1 MVGLGVPTNLM
12 NISQQFAPPF
22 KLVGSFF
29 VSAMLILFIG
39 IVLLFNF
46 DINSLH
52 TQNAF
57 VLSWVH
63 LFLLGFIMMSIFA
76 SMAQLLPVVLEVE
89 HFSID
94 LYYVVNPL
102 LFIGT
107 ILIFFGFYKYPVIL
121 SYGGVIVFISFF
133 IFLFESFLTI
143 KKVKKLNFLSTTV
156 LVANIFLLLGLIVA
170 IILSFVYSGNLDL
183 NIKALMLSHIY
194 LVFVGYLGITIISMS
209 YILIPMFWLSHSFN
223 NIYLKLAFYSISVGV
238 VLVVLSQILKFK
250 LFENL
255 GYFVVLIGFILFI
268 YQLYLIFKTKVRKQ
282 KDIYY
287 KYIVFSVVNFVTALI
302 LVCLYFIV
310 LNDYFLVV
318 AGFIFLLGFLTPI
331 ITAHLYKI
339 IPFLVWFHRFAPLV
353 GKQKVPM
360 LADMVPIKS
369 SDFGFVFY
377 FVGFVLSLIA
387 FSLSS
392 DILFKSA
399 ISFLLI
405 GTSFIIKDVFYII
418 NFKG

>member
-183 NIKALMLSHIY
+183 DIKALMLSHVY

>member
-1 MVGLGVPTNLM
+1 M

-22 KLVGSFF
+22 KLVSSFF
-29 VSAMLILFIG
+29 ISALLMFFIS
-39 IVLLFNF
+39 IALLFNF
-46 DINSLH
+46 DITLLH
-52 TQNAF
+52 SQSTM

-63 LFLLGFIMMSIFA
+63 LYLLGFVMMSIFA

-94 LYYVVNPL
+94 LYYIVNPL

-107 ILIFFGFYKYPVIL
+107 VLIFLGFYKYPMLL

-133 IFLFESFLTI
+133 VFLFESFLTI
-143 KKVKKLNFLSTTV
+143 KKVEKLNFLSSTV
-156 LVANIFLLLGLIVA
+156 LVANIFLFLGLIVA
-170 IILSFVYSGNLDL
+170 ILLSFVYTGVLNFDL
-183 NIKALMLSHIY
+183 KALMLSHIY

-223 NIYLKLAFYSISVGV
+223 NIYLKIAFYKISIGV
-238 VLVVLSQILKFK
+238 VLVVFSQLIDVSFFK
-250 LFENL
+250 YFGYLEVLL
-255 GYFVVLIGFILFI
+255 GFVFYI

-287 KYIVFSVVNFVTALI
+287 KYIVFSVISFILALI
-302 LVCLYFIV
+302 LSCFYFIY
-310 LNDYFLVV
+310 LNDYILSV
-318 AGFIFLLGFLTPI
+318 AGFVFLIGFLSPM

-339 IPFLVWFHRFAPLV
+339 VPFLVWFHRFSSLV

-360 LADMVPIKS
+360 LADMVPLKS
-369 SDFGFVFY
+369 SNFGFSFY
-377 FVGFVLSLIA
+377 LIGFILSLIA
-387 FSLSS
+387 FSLNS

-399 ISFLLI
+399 VSFLFI
-405 GTSFIIKDVFYII
+405 GTLFIVKDVFYII

>member
-1 MVGLGVPTNLM
+1 M

-22 KLVGSFF
+22 KLVSSFF
-29 VSAMLILFIG
+29 ISALLMFFIS
-39 IVLLFNF
+39 IALLFNF
-46 DINSLH
+46 DITLLH
-52 TQNAF
+52 SQSTM

-63 LFLLGFIMMSIFA
+63 LYLLGFVMMSIFA

-94 LYYVVNPL
+94 LYYIVNPL

-107 ILIFFGFYKYPVIL
+107 VLIFLGFYKYPMLL

-133 IFLFESFLTI
+133 VFLFESFLTI
-143 KKVKKLNFLSTTV
+143 KKVEKLNFLSSTV
-156 LVANIFLLLGLIVA
+156 LVANIFLFLGLIVA
-170 IILSFVYSGNLDL
+170 ILLSFVYTGVLNFDL
-183 NIKALMLSHIY
+183 KALMLSHIY

-223 NIYLKLAFYSISVGV
+223 NIYLKIAFYKISIGV
-238 VLVVLSQILKFK
+238 VLVVFSQLIDVSFFK
-250 LFENL
+250 YFGYLEVLL
-255 GYFVVLIGFILFI
+255 GFVFYI

-287 KYIVFSVVNFVTALI
+287 LYIVFAVISFILALI
-302 LVCLYFIV
+302 LSCFYFIY
-310 LNDYFLVV
+310 LNDYILSV
-318 AGFIFLLGFLTPI
+318 AGFVFLIGFLSPM

-339 IPFLVWFHRFAPLV
+339 VPFLVWFHRFSSLV

-360 LADMVPIKS
+360 LADMVPLKS
-369 SDFGFVFY
+369 SNFGFSFY
-377 FVGFVLSLIA
+377 LIGFILSLIA
-387 FSLSS
+387 FSLNS

-399 ISFLLI
+399 VSFLFI
-405 GTSFIIKDVFYII
+405 GTLFIVKDVFYII

>member
-1 MVGLGVPTNLM
+1 MELGVHTNLM

-63 LFLLGFIMMSIFA
+63 LFLLGFVMMSIFA

-183 NIKALMLSHIY
+183 DIKALMLSHIY

-360 LADMVPIKS
+360 LADMVTIKS

>member
-1 MVGLGVPTNLM
+1 M

-183 NIKALMLSHIY
+183 DIKALMLSHVY

>member
-1 MVGLGVPTNLM
+1 M

-29 VSAMLILFIG
+29 VSAMFILFIS
-39 IVLLFNF
+39 IILLFNF

-52 TQNAF
+52 TQNTF

-63 LFLLGFIMMSIFA
+63 LFLLGFVMMSIFA

-102 LFIGT
+102 LFLGT
-107 ILIFFGFYKYPVIL
+107 VIIFFGFYKYPILL

-133 IFLFESFLTI
+133 IFLLESFLTI
-143 KKVKKLNFLSTTV
+143 KKVEKLNFLSSTV
-156 LVANIFLLLGLIVA
+156 LVANVFLLLGLIVA

-183 NIKALMLSHIY
+183 DIKALMLSHIY

-238 VLVVLSQILKFK
+238 VFVVLSQIFKF
-250 LFENL
+250 LIFEYF
-255 GYFVVLIGFILFI
+255 GYSLVLIGFILFI

-287 KYIVFSVVNFVTALI
+287 KYIVFSIVNFVLALI
-302 LVCLYFIV
+302 LVCIYYIV
-310 LNDYFLVV
+310 LNDYILII
-318 AGFIFLLGFLTPI
+318 AGFIFLLGFLIPI

-353 GKQKVPM
+353 GKEKVPM

-377 FVGFVLSLIA
+377 LIGFVLCLIA
-387 FSLSS
+387 FSFSS

-399 ISFLLI
+399 ISFLFI

>member
-183 NIKALMLSHIY
+183 DIKALMLSHIY

>member
-1 MVGLGVPTNLM
+1 MELGVRTSLM

-63 LFLLGFIMMSIFA
+63 LFLLGFIIMSIFA

-183 NIKALMLSHIY
+183 DIKALMLSHIY

>member
-1 MVGLGVPTNLM
+1 M

-29 VSAMLILFIG
+29 VSAMFILFIS
-39 IVLLFNF
+39 IILLFNF

-52 TQNAF
+52 TQNTF

-63 LFLLGFIMMSIFA
+63 LFLLGFVMMSIFA

-102 LFIGT
+102 LFLGT
-107 ILIFFGFYKYPVIL
+107 VIIFFGFYKYPILL

-133 IFLFESFLTI
+133 IFLLESFLTI
-143 KKVKKLNFLSTTV
+143 KKVEKLNFLSSTV
-156 LVANIFLLLGLIVA
+156 LVANVFLLLGLIVA

-183 NIKALMLSHIY
+183 DIKALMLSHIY

-238 VLVVLSQILKFK
+238 VFVVLSQIFKF
-250 LFENL
+250 LIFEYF
-255 GYFVVLIGFILFI
+255 GYSLVLIGFILFI

-287 KYIVFSVVNFVTALI
+287 KYIVFSIVNFVLALI
-302 LVCLYFIV
+302 LVCIYYIF
-310 LNDYFLVV
+310 LNDYILII
-318 AGFIFLLGFLTPI
+318 AGFIFLLGFLIPI

-353 GKQKVPM
+353 GKEKVPM

-377 FVGFVLSLIA
+377 LIGFVLCLIA
-387 FSLSS
+387 FSFSS

-399 ISFLLI
+399 ISFLFI

>member
-1 MVGLGVPTNLM
+1 M

-22 KLVGSFF
+22 KLVSSFF
-29 VSAMLILFIG
+29 ISIA
-39 IVLLFNF
+39 LLFNF
-46 DINSLH
+46 DITLLH
-52 TQNAF
+52 SQSTM

-63 LFLLGFIMMSIFA
+63 LYLLGFVMMSIFA

-94 LYYVVNPL
+94 LYYIVNPL

-107 ILIFFGFYKYPVIL
+107 VLIFLGFYKYPMLL

-133 IFLFESFLTI
+133 VFLFESFLTI
-143 KKVKKLNFLSTTV
+143 KKVEKLNFLSSTV
-156 LVANIFLLLGLIVA
+156 LVANIFLFLGLIVA
-170 IILSFVYSGNLDL
+170 ILLSFVYTGVLNFDL
-183 NIKALMLSHIY
+183 KALMLSHIY

-223 NIYLKLAFYSISVGV
+223 NIYLKIAFYKISIGV
-238 VLVVLSQILKFK
+238 VLVVFSQLIDVSFFK
-250 LFENL
+250 YFGYLEVLL
-255 GYFVVLIGFILFI
+255 GFVFYI
-268 YQLYLIFKTKVRKQ
+268 YKLYLIFKTKVRKQ

-287 KYIVFSVVNFVTALI
+287 LYIVFAVISFILALI
-302 LVCLYFIV
+302 LSCFYFIY
-310 LNDYFLVV
+310 LNDYILSV
-318 AGFIFLLGFLTPI
+318 AGFVFLIGFLSPM

-339 IPFLVWFHRFAPLV
+339 VPFLVWFHRFSSLV

-360 LADMVPIKS
+360 LADMVPLKS
-369 SDFGFVFY
+369 SNFGFSFY
-377 FVGFVLSLIA
+377 LIGFILSLIA
-387 FSLSS
+387 FSLNS

-399 ISFLLI
+399 VSFLFI
-405 GTSFIIKDVFYII
+405 GTLFIVKDVFYII

>member
-1 MVGLGVPTNLM
+1 VEQGALTNIM

-39 IVLLFNF
+39 ITLLFNF

-52 TQNAF
+52 TQNTF

-63 LFLLGFIMMSIFA
+63 LFLLGFVMMSIFA

-102 LFIGT
+102 LFLGT
-107 ILIFFGFYKYPVIL
+107 ILIFLGFYKYPMIL

-183 NIKALMLSHIY
+183 DIKALMLSHIY

-223 NIYLKLAFYSISVGV
+223 NIYLKLAFYNISFGV
-238 VLVVLSQILKFK
+238 ILVVFSQLFNFK
-250 LFENL
+250 TIEYI
-255 GYFVVLIGFILFI
+255 GYFEVLIGFILFI

-287 KYIVFSVVNFVTALI
+287 KYIVFSVANFILTLS
-302 LVCLYFIV
+302 LVCIYFIV
-310 LNDYFLVV
+310 LDDYLLVV

-369 SDFGFVFY
+369 SDFGFIFY
-377 FVGFVLSLIA
+377 FIGFVLSLIA

>member
-1 MVGLGVPTNLM
+1 M

-22 KLVGSFF
+22 KLVSSFF
-29 VSAMLILFIG
+29 ISALLMFFIS
-39 IVLLFNF
+39 IALLFTF
-46 DINSLH
+46 DITLLH
-52 TQNAF
+52 TQSTM

-63 LFLLGFIMMSIFA
+63 LYLLGFVMMSIFA

-107 ILIFFGFYKYPVIL
+107 VLIFLGFYKYPILL

-143 KKVKKLNFLSTTV
+143 KKVEKLNFLSSTV
-156 LVANIFLLLGLIVA
+156 FVANIFLFLGLVVA
-170 IILSFVYSGNLDL
+170 ILLSFVYTGALDFDL
-183 NIKALMLSHIY
+183 KALMLSHIY

-223 NIYLKLAFYSISVGV
+223 NIYLKIAFYKISIGV
-238 VLVVLSQILKFK
+238 VLVVFSQLIDISFFK
-250 LFENL
+250 YF
-255 GYFVVLIGFILFI
+255 GYLEVLLGFIFYI

-287 KYIVFSVVNFVTALI
+287 LYIVFAVISFILALI
-302 LVCLYFIV
+302 LSCFYFV
-310 LNDYFLVV
+310 YLNDYILSV
-318 AGFIFLLGFLTPI
+318 AGFVFLIGFLSPI

-339 IPFLVWFHRFAPLV
+339 VPFLVWFHRFSSLV

-369 SDFGFVFY
+369 SNFGFGFY
-377 FVGFVLSLIA
+377 LIGFILSLVA
-387 FSLSS
+387 LTFSS

-399 ISFLLI
+399 VSFLFI
-405 GTSFIIKDVFYII
+405 GAFFILKDVFYII

>member
-1 MVGLGVPTNLM
+1 M

-22 KLVGSFF
+22 KLVSSFF
-29 VSAMLILFIG
+29 ISALLMFFIS
-39 IVLLFNF
+39 IALLFTF
-46 DINSLH
+46 DITLLH
-52 TQNAF
+52 TQSTM

-63 LFLLGFIMMSIFA
+63 LYLLGFVMMSIFA

-107 ILIFFGFYKYPVIL
+107 VLIFLGFYKYPILL

-143 KKVKKLNFLSTTV
+143 KKVEKLNFLSSTV
-156 LVANIFLLLGLIVA
+156 LVANIFLFLGLVIA
-170 IILSFVYSGNLDL
+170 ILLSFVYTGVLDFDL
-183 NIKALMLSHIY
+183 KALMLSHIY

-223 NIYLKLAFYSISVGV
+223 NIYLKIAFYKITIGV
-238 VLVVLSQILKFK
+238 VLVVFSQLIDVSFFK
-250 LFENL
+250 YF
-255 GYFVVLIGFILFI
+255 GYLEVLLGFIFYI

-287 KYIVFSVVNFVTALI
+287 MYIVFAVISFVLALI
-302 LVCLYFIV
+302 LCCFYFLY
-310 LNDYFLVV
+310 LNDYILSV
-318 AGFIFLLGFLTPI
+318 AGFVFLIGFLSPI

-339 IPFLVWFHRFAPLV
+339 VPFLVWFHRFSSLV

-369 SDFGFVFY
+369 SNFGFAFY
-377 FVGFVLSLIA
+377 LIGFILSLVA
-387 FSLSS
+387 LTFSS

-399 ISFLLI
+399 VSFLFI
-405 GTSFIIKDVFYII
+405 GAFFIVKDVFYII

>member
-1 MVGLGVPTNLM
+1 MELGVHTNLM

-133 IFLFESFLTI
+133 IFL
-143 KKVKKLNFLSTTV
+143 
-156 LVANIFLLLGLIVA
+156 LLGLIVA

-183 NIKALMLSHIY
+183 DIKALMLSHIY

>member
-1 MVGLGVPTNLM
+1 M

-22 KLVGSFF
+22 KLVSSFF
-29 VSAMLILFIG
+29 ISAIIMFFIS
-39 IVLLFNF
+39 ISLLFNF
-46 DINSLH
+46 DINLIH
-52 TQNAF
+52 TQSSM

-63 LFLLGFIMMSIFA
+63 LYLLGFVMMGIFA

-89 HFSID
+89 HFSVD

-102 LFIGT
+102 LVLGT
-107 ILIFFGFYKYPVIL
+107 LLIFIGFYKYPMIL

-143 KKVKKLNFLSTTV
+143 KKVNKLNFLSSTV
-156 LVANIFLLLGLIVA
+156 LVANIFLLFGLIVA
-170 IILSFVYSGNLDL
+170 LILSFVYSGALNYDL
-183 NIKALMLSHIY
+183 KALMISHIY
-194 LVFVGYLGITIISMS
+194 LVFVGYLGITILSMS

-223 NIYLKLAFYSISVGV
+223 NIYLKIAFYNISVGV
-238 VLVVLSQILKFK
+238 VLVVFSQILDIVI
-250 LFENL
+250 LEYL
-255 GYFVVLIGFILFI
+255 AYLVVLVGFAFYI

-287 KYIVFSVVNFVTALI
+287 KYIVFSIINFIIALV
-302 LVCLYFIV
+302 LVCFYFV
-310 LNDYFLVV
+310 LSNDYLLFIS
-318 AGFIFLLGFLTPI
+318 GFIFLLGFLTPI

-339 IPFLVWFHRFAPLV
+339 IPFLVWFHRFSNLV

-360 LADMVPIKS
+360 LADMVPVKS
-369 SDFGFVFY
+369 SDFGFGFY
-377 FVGFVLSLIA
+377 LLGFILSLIA
-387 FSLSS
+387 FIFSS

-399 ISFLLI
+399 VSFLFV
-405 GTSFIIKDVFYII
+405 GTSFIVKDVFYII

>member
-1 MVGLGVPTNLM
+1 MELGVHTNLM

-63 LFLLGFIMMSIFA
+63 LFLLGFIIMSIFA

-183 NIKALMLSHIY
+183 DIKALMLSHIY

-287 KYIVFSVVNFVTALI
+287 KYIVFSVINFVTALI

-377 FVGFVLSLIA
+377 FAGFVLSLIA

>member
-1 MVGLGVPTNLM
+1 M

-63 LFLLGFIMMSIFA
+63 LFLLGFIIMSIFA

-183 NIKALMLSHIY
+183 DIKALMLSHVY

-287 KYIVFSVVNFVTALI
+287 KYIVFSVINFVTALI

>member
-1 MVGLGVPTNLM
+1 MELGVRTNLM

-183 NIKALMLSHIY
+183 DIKALMLSHIY

-255 GYFVVLIGFILFI
+255 GYFVVLVGFILFI

>member
-1 MVGLGVPTNLM
+1 MELGVRTNLM

-63 LFLLGFIMMSIFA
+63 LFLLGFIIMSIFA

-183 NIKALMLSHIY
+183 DIKALMLSHIY

>member
-1 MVGLGVPTNLM
+1 MEQGVLTNIM

-52 TQNAF
+52 TQNTF

-107 ILIFFGFYKYPVIL
+107 ILIFFGFYKYPMIL

-183 NIKALMLSHIY
+183 DIKALMLSHIY

-238 VLVVLSQILKFK
+238 VLVVLSQILEFK

-255 GYFVVLIGFILFI
+255 GYFVVLIGFIFFI

-287 KYIVFSVVNFVTALI
+287 KYIVFSVVNFVTALF

-369 SDFGFVFY
+369 SDFGFIFY
-377 FVGFVLSLIA
+377 FIGFVLSLIA

>member
-1 MVGLGVPTNLM
+1 MELGVHTNLM

-183 NIKALMLSHIY
+183 DIKALMLSHIY

>member
-1 MVGLGVPTNLM
+1 MEQGVRTKLM

-52 TQNAF
+52 TQNTF

-63 LFLLGFIMMSIFA
+63 LFLLGFVMMSIFA

-107 ILIFFGFYKYPVIL
+107 ILIFFGFYKYPMIL

-143 KKVKKLNFLSTTV
+143 KKVKKLNFLSSTV

-170 IILSFVYSGNLDL
+170 IVLSFVYSGNLDL
-183 NIKALMLSHIY
+183 DIKALMLSHIY

-238 VLVVLSQILKFK
+238 VLVVLSQIFKFK
-250 LFENL
+250 LFEYL
-255 GYFVVLIGFILFI
+255 GYFVVLIGFVLFI

-282 KDIYY
+282 RDIYY
-287 KYIVFSVVNFVTALI
+287 KYIVFAVISFILALI

-310 LNDYFLVV
+310 LNDYLLIV
-318 AGFIFLLGFLTPI
+318 AGFIFLLGFLTPM

-353 GKQKVPM
+353 GKEKVPM
-360 LADMVPIKS
+360 LADMVPVKS

-377 FVGFVLSLIA
+377 FIGFVLSLIA

>member
-1 MVGLGVPTNLM
+1 MEQGVLTNIM

-39 IVLLFNF
+39 IILLFNF

-107 ILIFFGFYKYPVIL
+107 ILIFFGFYKYPMIL

-183 NIKALMLSHIY
+183 DIKALMLSHIY

-287 KYIVFSVVNFVTALI
+287 KYIVFSVVNFVTALV

-369 SDFGFVFY
+369 SDFGFIFY
-377 FVGFVLSLIA
+377 FIGFVLSLIA

>member
-1 MVGLGVPTNLM
+1 MELGVPTNLM

-63 LFLLGFIMMSIFA
+63 LFLLGFIIMSIFA

-183 NIKALMLSHIY
+183 DIKALMLSHVY

-209 YILIPMFWLSHSFN
+209 YILITMFWLSHSFN

-282 KDIYY
+282 KYIYY
-287 KYIVFSVVNFVTALI
+287 KYIVFSVINFVTALI

>member
-1 MVGLGVPTNLM
+1 MGQGVLTNIM

-29 VSAMLILFIG
+29 VSAMLILFIS
-39 IVLLFNF
+39 VALLFDF

-52 TQNAF
+52 SQNTF

-63 LFLLGFIMMSIFA
+63 LFLLGFVMMSIFA

-102 LFIGT
+102 LVLGT
-107 ILIFFGFYKYPVIL
+107 ILIFLGFYKYPMIL

-143 KKVKKLNFLSTTV
+143 KKVKKLNFLSSTV
-156 LVANIFLLLGLIVA
+156 LVANIFLLFGLIVA
-170 IILSFVYSGNLDL
+170 IILSFAYSGNLQL

-223 NIYLKLAFYSISVGV
+223 NIYLKLAFYNISIGV
-238 VLVVLSQILKFK
+238 ILVVFSQ
-250 LFENL
+250 LFEFEIIEYL
-255 GYFVVLIGFILFI
+255 GYFEVLLGFILFI
-268 YQLYLIFKTKVRKQ
+268 YQLYLIFITKVRKQ

-287 KYIVFSVVNFVTALI
+287 KYIVVSVVNFIAALI
-302 LVCLYFIV
+302 LVCVYFIV
-310 LNDYFLVV
+310 LNDYILVV

-360 LADMVPIKS
+360 LADMVPEKS
-369 SDFGFVFY
+369 SEFGFVFY
-377 FVGFVLSLIA
+377 IIGFVLSLIA

-392 DILFKSA
+392 DIIFKSA
-399 ISFLLI
+399 VSFLFI

>member
-1 MVGLGVPTNLM
+1 MELGVRTNLM

-183 NIKALMLSHIY
+183 DIKALMLSHVY

>member
-1 MVGLGVPTNLM
+1 MELGVRTNLM

-63 LFLLGFIMMSIFA
+63 LFLLGFIIMSIFA

-183 NIKALMLSHIY
+183 DIKALMLSHIY

-287 KYIVFSVVNFVTALI
+287 KYIVFSVINFVTALI

>member
-1 MVGLGVPTNLM
+1 MELGVHTNLM

-63 LFLLGFIMMSIFA
+63 LFLLGFIIMSIFA

-183 NIKALMLSHIY
+183 DIKALMLSHIY

>member
-1 MVGLGVPTNLM
+1 MELGVRTSLM

-63 LFLLGFIMMSIFA
+63 LFLLGFIIMSIFA

-183 NIKALMLSHIY
+183 DIKALMLSHVY

>member
-63 LFLLGFIMMSIFA
+63 LFLLGFVMMSIFA

-183 NIKALMLSHIY
+183 DIKALMLSHVY

-418 NFKG
+418 NYKG

>member
-1 MVGLGVPTNLM
+1 MELGVHTNLM

-183 NIKALMLSHIY
+183 DIKALMLSHVY

>member
-1 MVGLGVPTNLM
+1 M

-22 KLVGSFF
+22 KLVSSFF
-29 VSAMLILFIG
+29 ISALLMFFIS
-39 IVLLFNF
+39 IALLFNF
-46 DINSLH
+46 DITLLH
-52 TQNAF
+52 SQSTM

-63 LFLLGFIMMSIFA
+63 LYLLGFVMMSIFA

-94 LYYVVNPL
+94 LYYIVNPL

-107 ILIFFGFYKYPVIL
+107 VLIFLGFYKYPMLL

-133 IFLFESFLTI
+133 VFLFESFLTI
-143 KKVKKLNFLSTTV
+143 KKVEKLNFLSSTV
-156 LVANIFLLLGLIVA
+156 LVANIFLFLGLIVA
-170 IILSFVYSGNLDL
+170 ILLSFVYTGVLNFDL
-183 NIKALMLSHIY
+183 KALMLSHIY

-223 NIYLKLAFYSISVGV
+223 NIYLKIAFYKISIGV
-238 VLVVLSQILKFK
+238 VLVVFSQLIDVSFFK
-250 LFENL
+250 YFGYLEVLL
-255 GYFVVLIGFILFI
+255 GFVFYI

-287 KYIVFSVVNFVTALI
+287 LYIVFAVISFILALI
-302 LVCLYFIV
+302 LSCFYFIY
-310 LNDYFLVV
+310 LNDYILSV
-318 AGFIFLLGFLTPI
+318 AGFVFLIGFLSPM

-339 IPFLVWFHRFAPLV
+339 VPFLVWFHRFSSLV

-360 LADMVPIKS
+360 LADMVPLKS
-369 SDFGFVFY
+369 SNFGFSFY
-377 FVGFVLSLIA
+377 LIGFILSLIA
-387 FSLSS
+387 FSLNS

-399 ISFLLI
+399 VSFLFI
-405 GTSFIIKDVFYII
+405 GILFIVKDVFYII

>member
-1 MVGLGVPTNLM
+1 M

-22 KLVGSFF
+22 KLVSSFF
-29 VSAMLILFIG
+29 ISAMSIYFIS
-39 IVLLFNF
+39 IALLFNF
-46 DINSLH
+46 DINLLH
-52 TQNAF
+52 TQSTM

-63 LFLLGFIMMSIFA
+63 LFLLGFVMMSIFA

-102 LFIGT
+102 LFAGT
-107 ILIFFGFYKYPVIL
+107 VLIFLGFYKFPILL
-121 SYGGVIVFISFF
+121 SYGGVVVFISFF

-143 KKVKKLNFLSTTV
+143 KKVKKLNFLSSTV
-156 LVANIFLLLGLIVA
+156 LVANIFLFLGLVVA
-170 IILSFVYSGNLDL
+170 ILLSFVYTGALDL
-183 NIKALMLSHIY
+183 NLKALMLSHIY
-194 LVFVGYLGITIISMS
+194 LVFVGYLGITILSMS

-223 NIYLKLAFYSISVGV
+223 NIYLKIAFYNISIGV
-238 VLVVLSQILKFK
+238 VLVAFSQLIDVRFLK
-250 LFENL
+250 
-255 GYFVVLIGFILFI
+255 YIGFIEVLLGFMFYI

-287 KYIVFSVVNFVTALI
+287 LYIVFSIINFILAL
-302 LVCLYFIV
+302 LLTCFYFIY
-310 LNDYFLVV
+310 LDDYILAV
-318 AGFIFLLGFLTPI
+318 AGFVFLLGFLSPI

-339 IPFLVWFHRFAPLV
+339 IPFLVWFHRFSSLV

-369 SDFGFVFY
+369 SNFGFAFY
-377 FVGFVLSLIA
+377 LIGFILSLIA

-399 ISFLLI
+399 VSFLFI
-405 GTSFIIKDVFYII
+405 GAFFIVKDVFYII